1 MSTAAIEAVD
11 RILAEGGDPDD
22 ILRSVV
28 EALVAS
34 GSCAFAWIL
43 FSEEGELVPGPQ
55 SGEPDPADR
64 TRVPVLFNA
73 DHVADL
79 VADGCEGDTA
89 FLDQIAV
96 AISPHCLVGWDTGG
110 VPWDSVS

>member
-1 MSTAAIEAVD
+1 VNAAAIEAVD
-11 RILAEGGDPDD
+11 GILAEGGDADD
-22 ILRSVV
+22 VLRSVV
-28 EALVAS
+28 DALVAS
-34 GSCAFAWIL
+34 GACSFAWLL
-43 FSEEGELVPGPQ
+43 FSEDGELVPGPQ
-55 SGEPDPADR
+55 AGEPDPTAR

-79 VADGCEGDTA
+79 VADGCDGDTA

>member
-1 MSTAAIEAVD
+1 MTAAAIEAVD
-11 RILAEGGDPDD
+11 RILAEGGEADD
-22 ILRSVV
+22 TLRRVV
-28 EALVAS
+28 DALVATGACS
-34 GSCAFAWIL
+34 FAWIL
-43 FSEEGELVPGPQ
+43 FREDGEFVPGPQ
-55 SGEPDPADR
+55 AGEPDPADR

-79 VADGCEGDTA
+79 VADGCEGDAA